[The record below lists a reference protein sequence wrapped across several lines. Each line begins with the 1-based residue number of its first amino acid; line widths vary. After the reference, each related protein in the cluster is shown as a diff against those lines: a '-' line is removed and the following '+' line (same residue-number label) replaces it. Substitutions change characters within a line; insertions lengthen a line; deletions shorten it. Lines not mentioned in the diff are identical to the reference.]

1 MLEGGAEDVEQAWRW
16 FLERAGHGDIVVL
29 RATPD
34 EGYDAWIRELAPV
47 RSFQTLQLTDRAAA
61 DDPFV
66 LGSIERA
73 DGLFI
78 AGGDQSDYVRVWT
91 GTPIQRAIN
100 AAIAA
105 GVPVAGISAGLAVLG
120 GFAFTA
126 ERDTIT
132 SEEALADPFDER
144 VCLARGLLTV
154 PGLAAIDHRFALLR
168 TRTPRATADL
178 HGTDPR
184 RRMGV
189 GGRVASGS
197 TRRPPCSIEPDGTA
211 TVEGAGA
218 AWFLRMHA
226 ADVRTC
232 APATPLETGPID
244 AIADPTR
251 RHVPPAHLDG
261 IRGESDRPRDRGLGA
276 PDGRL
281 VADAHPRRTA
291 HTQHLRDFFDSR
303 WLAPPYTARRGR
315 THGLR
320 RRRRHAVL
328 RGLGRPVL
336 RGCRRRPGPACS
348 CIRSPVISAA
358 HGIG

>member
-1 MLEGGAEDVEQAWRW
+1 MTRTEGPPDLREGPGFRSWRRGAPVDGRSNPVGGAMLEGGAEDVEQAWRW
-16 FLERAGHGDIVVL
+16 FLERAGYGDIVVL

-73 DGLFI
+73 DGVFI

-91 GTPIQRAIN
+91 GTPIQHAIN

-132 SEEALADPFDER
+132 AEQALADPFDER
-144 VCLARGLLTV
+144 VCLTRGLLTV
-154 PGLAAIDHRFALLR
+154 PGLAGSITDSHFSERERLGRLLTFMAR
-168 TRTPRATADL
+168 ILAD
-178 HGTDPR
+178 GWASE
-184 RRMGV
+184 V
-189 GGRVASGS
+189 GGIGIDEETAVL
-197 TRRPPCSIEPDGTA
+197 IEPDGTA

-218 AWFLRMHA
+218 AWFMRMHA

-232 APATPLETGPID
+232 EPASPLETGPVD
-244 AIADPTR
+244 AI
-251 RHVPPAHLDG
+251 G
-261 IRGESDRPRDRGLGA
+261 IRRAGTFHLPTWTGSGVSQTVRATAGS
-276 PDGRL
+276 
-281 VADAHPRRTA
+281 VRRTDA
-291 HTQHLRDFFDSR
+291 
-303 WLAPPYTARRGR
+303 
-315 THGLR
+315 
-320 RRRRHAVL
+320 
-328 RGLGRPVL
+328 
-336 RGCRRRPGPACS
+336 
-348 CIRSPVISAA
+348 
-358 HGIG
+358 

>member
-1 MLEGGAEDVEQAWRW
+1 VTRTEGPPDLREGPGFRSWRRGAPMDGRSNPVGGVMLEGGAGDVEQAWRW

-78 AGGDQSDYVRVWT
+78 AGGDQYDYVRVWT

-105 GVPVAGISAGLAVLG
+105 GGPVGGISAGLAVLG

-144 VCLARGLLTV
+144 VCLASGLLRV
-154 PGLAAIDHRFALLR
+154 PGLEAAITDSHFSERERLGRLL
-168 TRTPRATADL
+168 TFTARILADGWASEL
-178 HGTDPR
+178 
-184 RRMGV
+184 
-189 GGRVASGS
+189 GGIGIDEETAVL
-197 TRRPPCSIEPDGTA
+197 IEPDGTA

-218 AWFLRMHA
+218 AWFMRMHA

-232 APATPLETGPID
+232 GPATPLETGPIE
-244 AIADPTR
+244 AIAIR
-251 RHVPPAHLDG
+251 RGGTFHVPTWTG
-261 IRGESDRPRDRGLGA
+261 SGA
-276 PDGRL
+276 SQTVRATAGS
-281 VADAHPRRTA
+281 VRRT
-291 HTQHLRDFFDSR
+291 D
-303 WLAPPYTARRGR
+303 P
-315 THGLR
+315 
-320 RRRRHAVL
+320 
-328 RGLGRPVL
+328 
-336 RGCRRRPGPACS
+336 
-348 CIRSPVISAA
+348 
-358 HGIG
+358 